1 MGPGHMILI
10 MSMRFSEALRTMA
23 TRSRALA
30 AGGHAFHRG
39 DAVST
44 LFVVAEGRINLLRF
58 SEAGAV
64 IVLQR
69 AGPGDILAEASLFS
83 ERYHCDAIAQ
93 TLASVLGIPKR
104 RFRGRLRSEPDFAE
118 AWARHLGREIQTMRL
133 RSELLSLKTVA
144 ARLDA
149 WLAWHGDVPPKG
161 EWKQLA
167 HEIGVRPEALYR
179 EFAKRR
185 N

>member
-1 MGPGHMILI
+1 
-10 MSMRFSEALRTMA
+10 MA
-23 TRSRALA
+23 TRTRALA
-30 AGGHAFHRG
+30 AGEHAFHRG

-83 ERYHCDAIAQ
+83 ERYHCDAVAA
-93 TLASVLGIPKR
+93 TAASVRCIAKR
-104 RFRGRLRSEPDFAE
+104 RFRERPRSDPDFAE
-118 AWARHLGREIQTMRL
+118 SWARHLGREIQTMRL
-133 RSELLSLKTVA
+133 RSELLSLKSVA

-149 WLAWHGDVPPKG
+149 WSAWHGEAPARG

-167 HEIGVRPEALYR
+167 HEIGVSPEALYR
-179 EFAKRR
+179 ELAKRR
-185 N
+185 S